1 MDRTM
6 RSLLFILLLT
16 VPTLAGPRT
25 APPRTAPPRTAPPR
39 TGAKATKSKK
49 PVTLWGIRWQ
59 PTVEDA
65 IVVASKNKK
74 KPRAVLLMR
83 VLGDLKGKT

>member
-25 APPRTAPPRTAPPR
+25 APPRTAPR